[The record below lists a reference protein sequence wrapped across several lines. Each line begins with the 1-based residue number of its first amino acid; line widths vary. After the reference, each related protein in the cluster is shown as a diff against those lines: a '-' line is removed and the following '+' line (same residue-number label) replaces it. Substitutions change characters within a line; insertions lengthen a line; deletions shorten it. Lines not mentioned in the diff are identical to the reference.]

1 MQRSSVTGSPHHD
14 NEDPV
19 RLGGEAYVLP
29 GTISILSSFIIY
41 LAMIAPE
48 AIPNWQVATIVII
61 ALAAAGFA
69 WSRLLAKR
77 VDVRFGEVH
86 RRIDD
91 RNTEDLVEWAIPKLR
106 RADTETI
113 SFLPDIRDRR

>member
-1 MQRSSVTGSPHHD
+1 
-14 NEDPV
+14 V